1 MLTPIAE
8 ERDFVAGQDLAVQ
21 RHLPY
26 AFTTAIEAQQSAVG
40 AATQATADREVA
52 VKELY
57 AWVNQPAQLDWLFSS
72 VSLKLALAAQTAR
85 PVTETCPRVNSCSLV
100 PVYDIC

>member
-1 MLTPIAE
+1 MHSTHQNLYLVLTAVVQEWDLVAE
-8 ERDFVAGQDLAVQ
+8 QDLAVQ

-72 VSLKLALAAQTAR
+72 VSLSWLLLHRRQGR
-85 PVTETCPRVNSCSLV
+85 
-100 PVYDIC
+100 

>member
-1 MLTPIAE
+1 VIL
-8 ERDFVAGQDLAVQ
+8 
-21 RHLPY
+21 LPGK
-26 AFTTAIEAQQSAVG
+26 TLPSSVTCLPPLSLPSKKSAVG
-40 AATQATADREVA
+40 AATQATADREAA

-85 PVTETCPRVNSCSLV
+85 PVTESCLRVNSCSLA
-100 PVYDIC
+100 PMYDIC

>member
-1 MLTPIAE
+1 MHSTHQNLYLVLTAIVQE
-8 ERDFVAGQDLAVQ
+8 WDLVAGQDLAIQ

-40 AATQATADREVA
+40 AATQATGDREVA

-72 VSLKLALAAQTAR
+72 VISWLLLHRRQGR
-85 PVTETCPRVNSCSLV
+85 
-100 PVYDIC
+100 